1 MENQRTRAA
10 GSHGS
15 INKMQSQLPWGEQT
29 TANAKKS
36 SSAGLDKCR
45 VVAVQKNLIFKSV
58 VTKEFMVLKSNNVRA
73 VSPGAQVV
81 VSAMPETDTEEERP
95 VAKVSAIIGSCIF
108 VGNVKITDIDQAK
121 ELFRLH
127 LTSTQDVQAMR
138 SNNQHIIGWH
148 FQDFALYTS
157 PKWII
162 GSVRQENTF

>member
-1 MENQRTRAA
+1 MLLEAMAVSTRCNLSCL
-10 GSHGS
+10 GVS
-15 INKMQSQLPWGEQT
+15 KLLPMRRRVQ
-29 TANAKKS
+29 ALV
-36 SSAGLDKCR
+36 LDKCR